1 MSGNK
6 GPTVSMGNMNW
17 ELLRQQ
23 KRSLVELRLGS
34 VVTAEQAESIEGM
47 INFLDYIQDQVVD
60 TGQATEIA
68 VFGDMKGK

>member
-1 MSGNK
+1 
-6 GPTVSMGNMNW
+6 MNW